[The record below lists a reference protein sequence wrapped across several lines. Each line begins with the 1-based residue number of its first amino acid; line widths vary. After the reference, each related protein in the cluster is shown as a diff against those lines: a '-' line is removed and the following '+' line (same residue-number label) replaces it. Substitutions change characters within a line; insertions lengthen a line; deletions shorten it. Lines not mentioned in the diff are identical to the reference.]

1 MAGIECDNEI
11 LVNLPR
17 GEVSAEMYVIDE
29 EPLPKKAKKSN
40 AEEPTP
46 VSLDQFNTVSD
57 EFCDGSSLLRSR
69 EEDENVVPL
78 SSTITVGATQTTD
91 VNIHEMASN
100 LLQSNSGASL
110 SLRTAVASDG
120 TVQASADEAN
130 TFVVRPSTVF
140 ASESDE
146 DYLEKHY
153 PDLFPFGRG
162 GFGEKRKYRI
172 SRKAYLSY
180 LLNLSTCQFQHVDFL
195 LPLYDM
201 TTRQEVASKAFIRSK
216 LPSRENSLE
225 GAVSKG
231 ELFGRI
237 STRALKKVGE
247 FQKACAEAAARGVRL
262 LLAPSDVDGVSLEFF
277 NSINISNQPMQHSQA
292 AAMRNRQ
299 DVYAAHNIL
308 GPAQIWFTVSPDDTK
323 TLKIV
328 YYALGPE
335 KSLAHERITLSEEFR
350 FNLLADCTVAA
361 AHNFEN
367 ILHDIV
373 EHIVGWCKK
382 TGQPKKLG
390 GLFGICKAYLRVNEE
405 QSRLTLHVHFLIWMY
420 GHVNL
425 KEQLQEAINKDFFN
439 AERIELIPEENC
451 EATVRP
457 SSIAELLTTEN
468 ESEESHLKSILEKL
482 ERNLDSYS
490 VGELQLP
497 APEMQMLTA
506 CNNPDCIG
514 QRELIDQEMLTK
526 MRSRPT
532 KDEGELEALQC
543 SVCNIKSTCSDRIQ
557 MAFEHGYMR
566 CNKKSKP
573 NKQQILDLMWVG
585 LRPKPQIEDTHQL
598 DCWILDVAVIHDLV
612 NIHDW
617 RHRASCLKIRQEQCR
632 YHCPHGESTTHA
644 TTEYNEKIPD
654 KANESSPKEII
665 KINLQIQ
672 RRAIFMFLTDCNL
685 AVLAVLKCN
694 NCTRYVLNQL
704 ISMYYGCYTTK
715 HTKENEKALVE
726 LFRALNAYEDK
737 LNAAKARSNPEEMN
751 GSNSSATTE
760 RSDWSIGYSRLLV
773 ATRASTNGETIGAPL
788 AAFLARG
795 NHLFQMSH
803 ETAPLLLQQALA
815 FLNGSHLNA
824 SINKNGIIMAAVF
837 DYVYRTTDGPSFSLM
852 NMWVFVATQ

>member
-46 VSLDQFNTVSD
+46 VSLDQFNTVAD

-69 EEDENVVPL
+69 EEDENVFPL

-216 LPSRENSLE
+216 LPSRENSSE

-262 LLAPSDVDGVSLEFF
+262 PLAPSDVDGVSLEFF

-335 KSLAHERITLSEEFR
+335 KSLAHERITPSEEFR
-350 FNLLADCTVAA
+350 FNLLADCPVAA

-367 ILHDIV
+367 ILDDIV

-382 TGQPKKLG
+382 TGQTKKLG
-390 GLFGICKAYLRVNEE
+390 GLFGICKAYLRVIEE
-405 QSRLTLHVHFLIWMY
+405 QSRLTLHAHFLIWIY

-439 AERIELIPEENC
+439 AERI
-451 EATVRP
+451 
-457 SSIAELLTTEN
+457 
-468 ESEESHLKSILEKL
+468 
-482 ERNLDSYS
+482 
-490 VGELQLP
+490 
-497 APEMQMLTA
+497 
-506 CNNPDCIG
+506 
-514 QRELIDQEMLTK
+514 
-526 MRSRPT
+526 
-532 KDEGELEALQC
+532 
-543 SVCNIKSTCSDRIQ
+543 
-557 MAFEHGYMR
+557 
-566 CNKKSKP
+566 
-573 NKQQILDLMWVG
+573 
-585 LRPKPQIEDTHQL
+585 
-598 DCWILDVAVIHDLV
+598 
-612 NIHDW
+612 
-617 RHRASCLKIRQEQCR
+617 
-632 YHCPHGESTTHA
+632 
-644 TTEYNEKIPD
+644 
-654 KANESSPKEII
+654 
-665 KINLQIQ
+665 
-672 RRAIFMFLTDCNL
+672 
-685 AVLAVLKCN
+685 
-694 NCTRYVLNQL
+694 
-704 ISMYYGCYTTK
+704 
-715 HTKENEKALVE
+715 
-726 LFRALNAYEDK
+726 
-737 LNAAKARSNPEEMN
+737 
-751 GSNSSATTE
+751 
-760 RSDWSIGYSRLLV
+760 
-773 ATRASTNGETIGAPL
+773 
-788 AAFLARG
+788 
-795 NHLFQMSH
+795 
-803 ETAPLLLQQALA
+803 
-815 FLNGSHLNA
+815 
-824 SINKNGIIMAAVF
+824 
-837 DYVYRTTDGPSFSLM
+837 
-852 NMWVFVATQ
+852 